1 MEGITLYLQPL
12 AYINYALLKCGQCVL
27 CGSQCLLCGNQCL
40 LCGSQCVLCVNQC
53 LGAAQQRQYQIAVNG
68 EQCLVHSKVSD

>member
-27 CGSQCLLCGNQCL
+27 CGSQCLLC
-40 LCGSQCVLCVNQC
+40 VNQC